1 MPAPPHASTNWLI
14 WISLLFLFYLITSF
28 LNHIS
33 WLFGAW
39 GNGPSSIWKENQ
51 QNFEKREDFV
61 FRRITHII
69 SMGESIIKGKK
80 IGKESRLQKEG
91 MKRFSSGRFEDY
103 KAHKRIVW
111 KRKKKGFWGFLG
123 VKNRGNGERAIA
135 TKAIQVCFSLL
146 LEFLP
151 MFDFSACLFFNIP
164 CIVDFGVDA
173 KRPQFDLLRL
183 ICLHICAVLI
193 FLFFLCLWFYLKTIW
208 I

>member
-1 MPAPPHASTNWLI
+1 
-14 WISLLFLFYLITSF
+14 
-28 LNHIS
+28 
-33 WLFGAW
+33 
-39 GNGPSSIWKENQ
+39 
-51 QNFEKREDFV
+51 
-61 FRRITHII
+61 
-69 SMGESIIKGKK
+69 MGESIIKGKK

-91 MKRFSSGRFEDY
+91 MRGFFPSRFGVFFWEGWHIYVRKERWEEKGGFFWLWGGDS
-103 KAHKRIVW
+103 AHKRIVW
-111 KRKKKGFWGFLG
+111 KRRWQAKRGFWGYLG
-123 VKNRGNGERAIA
+123 VKNRGNRERAIA

-151 MFDFSACLFFNIP
+151 MFDFSASLFFNIP

-173 KRPQFDLLRL
+173 KGPQFDLLRW